1 MKQYGVSEE
10 ETCDEM
16 NRRVVIAWKEIN
28 EEFLKPTE
36 AASPILVRALNL
48 ARVIDLLYK
57 NGDNYTQVGKVTKDN
72 KSFTAKPFTTKFQL
86 PRQVYL

>member
-10 ETCDEM
+10 EACDEM

-57 NGDNYTQVGKVTKDN
+57 NGDNYTQVGKVTKD
-72 KSFTAKPFTTKFQL
+72 SVAVLLIDPI
-86 PRQVYL
+86 P